1 MLDKNF
7 KKNKCFLLKKGIH
20 LNIEKIY
27 IKLQLNLV
35 KQRKKLNIEI

>member
-1 MLDKNF
+1 MLDKNL

-27 IKLQLNLV
+27 KIATKFS
-35 KQRKKLNIEI
+35 KTKKKT